1 MGLRVKFGGNLGA
14 WKTRSLLV
22 LSACLLLGATG
33 CNRFGERTR
42 DVIDAISAQNLGDGT
57 TRLTNANTE
66 VELTLPQ
73 GWVDVQD
80 LRPDADL
87 YAAHG
92 DRTMYVMVL
101 SDPKR
106 SEVGAFNLADNSDQY
121 LSFLN
126 RGLTQ
131 EQPEIATTMT
141 ALNGMDALQY
151 EVRGRVDNQP
161 IVYLHTTVEGN
172 TNYYQ
177 VVAWTTAEKYAAA
190 KGELQTVIQSFRGT

>member
-1 MGLRVKFGGNLGA
+1 MGFTVKFCGNLGA
-14 WKTRSLLV
+14 WKTRSLLA
-22 LSACLLLGATG
+22 LSACLLLGASG
-33 CNRFGERTR
+33 CDRFGERTR
-42 DVIDAISAQNLGDGT
+42 DVIDAVSLGDGT
-57 TRLTNANTE
+57 TRLANTNTD

-87 YAAHG
+87 YAAHE

-106 SEVGAFNLADNSDQY
+106 SEVGAFNLVDNSNQY
-121 LSFLN
+121 LSFLD

-131 EQPEIATTMT
+131 EQPEVATTMT
-141 ALNGMDALQY
+141 TLNGLDALQY

-161 IVYLHTTVEGN
+161 VVYLHTTVEGD

-177 VVAWTTAEKYAAA
+177 VVAWTTAERYAAA
-190 KGELQTVIQSFRGT
+190 KGELQTVIQSFRGS